1 MHHIQSRHQLLQYVS
16 DHAPTKAAQI
26 AVDRGQVIVHGLY
39 RGGWVISAEYRGQTY
54 VIGVKPIGVQGRLV
68 CGLLNRVPVDDYVGG
83 ETPLAKGDQ
92 PTTERTQAGPSEPSP
107 RP

>member
-1 MHHIQSRHQLLQYVS
+1 VTHIQSRHQLLQYIS

-39 RGGWVISAEYRGQTY
+39 YGGWVISAEYRGQTY
-54 VIGVKPIGVQGRLV
+54 VIGVKPVGVQGRLV

-83 ETPLAKGDQ
+83 ETPLAKGD
-92 PTTERTQAGPSEPSP
+92 ER
-107 RP
+107 